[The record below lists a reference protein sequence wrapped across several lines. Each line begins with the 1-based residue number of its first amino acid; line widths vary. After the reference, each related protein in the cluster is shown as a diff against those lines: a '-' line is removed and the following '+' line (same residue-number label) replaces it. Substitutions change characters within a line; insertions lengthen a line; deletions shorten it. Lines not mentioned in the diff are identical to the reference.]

1 MRRVL
6 LVAVLGAGMLLA
18 VSPAASA
25 RLPDGLEVRFS
36 SECVKALGNPNVY
49 MLYGSAFVG
58 ETRDDVNR
66 ARVIWKLM
74 KRPIGATGSWDII
87 RRKTTVASTYDY
99 VQPFDWRF
107 EGGPPQPP
115 VDGTKFDWRL
125 KIHVAWYD
133 YHAAPDV
140 IVASADRVVT
150 TLKDHV
156 CTENPKV

>member
-1 MRRVL
+1 MKQ
-6 LVAVLGAGMLLA
+6 LGLALA
-18 VSPAASA
+18 VVGLFVVSSVPASA

-49 MLYGSAFVG
+49 MLYGSTFVG

-66 ARVIWKLM
+66 ARVIWKLT
-74 KRPIGATGSWDII
+74 KRPTEATGSWDII
-87 RRKTTVASTYDY
+87 RRKTTVANTYDY
-99 VQPFDWRF
+99 VQSFDWRF

-115 VDGTKFDWRL
+115 ADGTKFDWRL

-150 TLKDHV
+150 TLKDRI